1 MEQAAAEPPNIVV
14 IVADDLGYNDLG
26 VYGSEVIKSPNID
39 KLAAAAGSDASG
51 QDSVN
56 LLPYLDCENTAPP
69 HEFLFWRSKPN
80 MAVRWGNWKM
90 WKVNNTDKTFDDMTV
105 SGRRLPEEDFAG
117 DSPMGQTTVLYDL
130 SVDIGEQRN
139 VAGEHSEIV
148 QRLEAELKAWNA
160 ERAEPI
166 WNSQRSTLAD
176 LHGQM
181 VQLFF

>member
-1 MEQAAAEPPNIVV
+1 
-14 IVADDLGYNDLG
+14 
-26 VYGSEVIKSPNID
+26 
-39 KLAAAAGSDASG
+39 
-51 QDSVN
+51 
-56 LLPYLDCENTAPP
+56 
-69 HEFLFWRSKPN
+69 
-80 MAVRWGNWKM
+80 M

-105 SGRRLPEEDFAG
+105 SGRRLPEEDFPG

-139 VAGEHSEIV
+139 VAEEHPEIV

-160 ERAEPI
+160 ELAEPI
-166 WNSQRSTLAD
+166 WKSQRSTLAD